1 MSMHNNL
8 KELLTIKEGPVV
20 SIFIKTYPGI
30 NFAAKNQLKLKT
42 SLKTAKEEHS
52 DIDKKAWGAI
62 EGQLT
67 NFMNDIADRIG
78 QFPSIALYLTP
89 NNYFKFNLNH
99 AIELDQ
105 VIVGPEAYTLP
116 LLAQQATKLSGT
128 ILSLNR
134 DSFELHQFKEGI
146 LLKQELPKD
155 APIDMVSALGP
166 ERTDTT
172 TTHGPTGA
180 LHGLNTKDEEKAI
193 DNKNY
198 YLAIEQFLMAH
209 TDLIYKRLFIIG
221 LPKNQSLFRDLTKLK
236 TVNSEITIKKS
247 PSALTTA
254 EIEKELLDQN
264 QVLIDQT
271 VEKLLDRAR
280 SLDEVNPS
288 ETNPAELFALLTQH
302 RVKTLLINEE
312 SMFPGLIVDG
322 QIVDTE
328 PGKTT
333 NNLLNDLANFTLRN
347 GGDVYVISA
356 THFNSGQFVY
366 GV

>member
-8 KELLTIKEGPVV
+8 KKLLTIKEEPIV

-42 SLKTAKEEHS
+42 SLKTAKEAHS
-52 DIDKKAWGAI
+52 DVPKKTWELI
-62 EGQLT
+62 ETQLV
-67 NFMNDIADRIG
+67 NFINEIADKIG

-89 NNYFKFNLNH
+89 NDYFKFNLNH
-99 AIELDQ
+99 AIEVDK

-128 ILSLNR
+128 ILSLHR
-134 DSFELHQFKEGI
+134 DSFELHQFKEGV
-146 LLKQELPKD
+146 LLKQELPED
-155 APIDMVSALGP
+155 APIDMVSTLGP
-166 ERTDTT
+166 ESTDTT

-193 DNKNY
+193 DNRNY
-198 YLAIEQFLMAH
+198 YLAIEKFLVAH
-209 TDLIYKRLFIIG
+209 PELIYKRLFLIG
-221 LPKNQSLFRDLTKLK
+221 LPKNQSLFHELTKLK
-236 TVNSEITIKKS
+236 SVNSEITIKKS
-247 PSALTTA
+247 PSALTTT
-254 EIEKELLDQN
+254 EIEKDLLDQN
-264 QVLIDQT
+264 QILINQT
-271 VEKLLDRAR
+271 IDHLLDRAR

-288 ETNPAELFALLTQH
+288 KTNPIDLFALLTQH
-302 RVKTLLINEE
+302 RVNTLLINEDAV
-312 SMFPGLIVDG
+312 FPGLISDG
-322 QIVDTE
+322 QIIDTE

-347 GGDVYVISA
+347 SGNVYVISA
-356 THFNSGQFVY
+356 DHFNSGQFVY

>member
-1 MSMHNNL
+1 
-8 KELLTIKEGPVV
+8 
-20 SIFIKTYPGI
+20 
-30 NFAAKNQLKLKT
+30 
-42 SLKTAKEEHS
+42 
-52 DIDKKAWGAI
+52 
-62 EGQLT
+62 
-67 NFMNDIADRIG
+67 
-78 QFPSIALYLTP
+78 
-89 NNYFKFNLNH
+89 
-99 AIELDQ
+99 
-105 VIVGPEAYTLP
+105 
-116 LLAQQATKLSGT
+116 
-128 ILSLNR
+128 
-134 DSFELHQFKEGI
+134 
-146 LLKQELPKD
+146 
-155 APIDMVSALGP
+155 MVSALGP

-288 ETNPAELFALLTQH
+288 ETNPADLFALLTQH

-312 SMFPGLIVDG
+312 STFPGLIVDG